1 MFAILLVIALLNL
14 AGLVILARGVGFAT
28 NAVKELRADLRDD
41 LADIADQLDDRIDH
55 TDRGIHMLAEN
66 DLSLHR
72 KMTHYIHRRS
82 HRILGLLGDP
92 DDDLDPPKNM
102 TEQEKQLRKSMEIEL
117 TAAAREQTP
126 A

>member
-1 MFAILLVIALLNL
+1 
-14 AGLVILARGVGFAT
+14 
-28 NAVKELRADLRDD
+28 
-41 LADIADQLDDRIDH
+41 
-55 TDRGIHMLAEN
+55 
-66 DLSLHR
+66 LHR

-102 TEQEKQLRKSMEIEL
+102 TEQEKQLRKSMEAEL

-126 A
+126 AATGLSISALHKFKEGA